1 MTRCTRC
8 LYDESIPGITFDAA
22 GVCQYCHLHDELDA
36 AYPVG
41 DAGLAHLHKLAERI
55 TWDGQAHDFDC
66 IVGLSGG
73 CDSSYTLLLAKE
85 LGLRPA
91 AVHFDNGWN
100 TDTAEHNMKVVTE
113 GLNVPLFRHTVDR
126 DEFDSINRAFLLSGT
141 RDFEAPTDIGLT
153 TTLYR
158 YAEQLGVKYIFNGH
172 SFRTE
177 GIAPL
182 GWSYMD
188 GRYIADVCK
197 KFGGPTEFDTFPN
210 LWLRDFV
217 RWSLKGIKRIRPLYY
232 VNYNKE
238 NVKELLSERFGWRW
252 YGGHHKESQITDFFM
267 WMAYHR
273 WGIDFRLLGWS
284 ALVRSGQMTRD
295 DGLERL
301 ANEAISLDVSLNLKI
316 MTRLELLPGIFMKTK
331 KRTERDFA
339 TYKRTFELTRPFWWL
354 MLKGGKIPQ
363 SFYLKY
369 CKPERS

>member
-1 MTRCTRC
+1 MKRCTRC
-8 LYDESIPGITFDAA
+8 LYDTTIPGITFDAA

-36 AYPVG
+36 AYPIG
-41 DAGLAHLHKLAERI
+41 APGLTAHLFPLAERI
-55 TWDGQAHDFDC
+55 RQDQRGDAFDVV
-66 IVGLSGG
+66 VGLSGG
-73 CDSSYTLLLAKE
+73 CDSSYTLMIAHD

-100 TDTAEHNMKVVTE
+100 TDTAEHNMKVVCE
-113 GLNVPLFRHTVDR
+113 GLNVPLFRHIVDR

-158 YAEQLGVKYIFNGH
+158 YAEEFGVKYIFNGH

-188 GRYIADVCK
+188 GRYIADVCR
-197 KFGGPTEFDTFPN
+197 KFNGPEQFDTFPN

-232 VNYNKE
+232 VNYNKD
-238 NVKELLSERFGWRW
+238 NVKELLSERFGWKW

-284 ALVRSGQMTRD
+284 ALVRSGQMDRGE
-295 DGLERL
+295 GLERL
-301 ANEAISLDVSLNLKI
+301 SEPVSEPMGEMRARLNR
-316 MTRLELLPGIFMKTK
+316 RLLIDAPIHWSEQP
-331 KRTERDFA
+331 KRTERDFR
-339 TYKRTFELTRPFWWL
+339 TYKRTFELTRPF
-354 MLKGGKIPQ
+354 
-363 SFYLKY
+363 
-369 CKPERS
+369 